1 MPIDYDRLMAW
12 KPDDVVQSYS
22 SRDTML
28 YALGLGLGSD
38 PTDRNELRFTY
49 EEGLQVLPTFP
60 VVLGTPSTWWRET
73 GMVDWQHVVH
83 GEQHLKLHARFK
95 PEGEVI
101 GSTRVV
107 DIIDKGPG
115 RGALLYTE
123 RSVRDAQT
131 GELLATATS
140 TSFARKDGG
149 FGGASGPTK
158 EVHLLPDRAA
168 DFVFEHRTSP
178 RAALIYRLSGDYN
191 PLHADPDV
199 AETAG
204 FRQPILHGL
213 CTYGVAAWAIV
224 SEICEGIPGRLKS
237 IGVRFSSPV
246 YPGETLQTQMWVD
259 KSVVSFRTRVI
270 ERDVVVLNN
279 GHAEII

>member
-1 MPIDYDRLMAW
+1 MPIDYDTLMAW
-12 KPDDVVQSYS
+12 RPDDVVQSYS
-22 SRDTML
+22 VRDTML
-28 YALGLGLGSD
+28 YALGLGLGGN

-49 EEGLQVLPTFP
+49 EKDIQVLPTFP
-60 VVLGTPSTWWRET
+60 VILGTPKTWWRET

-83 GEQHLKLHARFK
+83 GEQELQLHGRIE

-101 GSTRVV
+101 GRTRVV
-107 DIIDKGPG
+107 DIIDKGPE

-123 RSVRDAQT
+123 RSVRDART
-131 GELLATATS
+131 GKLLATATS

-158 EVHLLPDRAA
+158 AVHSLPERSPDLT
-168 DFVFEHRTSP
+168 FQHSTSP
-178 RAALIYRLSGDYN
+178 QAALIYRLSGDYN

-199 AETAG
+199 AETGG

-224 SEICEGIPGRLKS
+224 SKVCEGAPDRLRS
-237 IGVRFSSPV
+237 IGARFSSPV
-246 YPGETLQTQMWVD
+246 YPGETLQTEMWVD
-259 KSVVSFRTRVI
+259 ASIVSFRTKVR

-279 GHAEII
+279 GRAEIA